1 MTTITKTKVVLS
13 AAIVLGAVSAAS
25 ASALPSIDIQK
36 ACRAVAEGSLGGTVE
51 AFDTCISDEREA
63 RQKLAEGWTNF
74 PARDKAHC
82 VLPADYLPNYTEW
95 LICLEMERDFRKI
108 RQQHADEQAGGTS
121 PGRNRPGTSS
131 LAGFRESD
139 GAPSSGSRPLK
150 RSKAP

>member
-1 MTTITKTKVVLS
+1 MTAIIKTKVVLS
-13 AAIVLGAVSAAS
+13 AAIVLAAVSAAS

-36 ACRAVAEGSLGGTVE
+36 ACRAEAEGSLGGNIE
-51 AFDTCISDEREA
+51 SFDTCISDEQEA
-63 RQKLAEGWTNF
+63 REKLAQRWTSF
-74 PARDKAHC
+74 PARDKARC
-82 VLPADYLPNYTEW
+82 VLPAEYLPNYTEW

-121 PGRNRPGTSS
+121 SGQAGPGTS